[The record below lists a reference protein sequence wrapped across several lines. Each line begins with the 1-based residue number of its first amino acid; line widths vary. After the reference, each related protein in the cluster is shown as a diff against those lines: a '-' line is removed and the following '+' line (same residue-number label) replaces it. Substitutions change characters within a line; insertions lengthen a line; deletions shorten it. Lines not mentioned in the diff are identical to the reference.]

1 MNITI
6 TGKNIRVNENQKDY
20 AEKKFT
26 KLEKYFNQLIDSHV
40 ILSVEKLDHM
50 AEILVNG
57 DGVQFHGKEK
67 SGDIFSSIDLLFEK
81 MEKQIRRYKEKHSAH
96 KGPDKSE
103 IPGFN
108 MPIGE
113 GKDLVLRQASSKPAD
128 RIEAYLEMKLNKSDF
143 ILYKVGEMQ
152 VNSEV
157 NYLNKNYAV
166 LYKNGNSIKLIE
178 IPFDM
183 IKEHN
188 FDCSKFHEFDV
199 KIIEDSAV
207 NPKLEFKSSN
217 KCSVQ
222 KTAVE
227 EALKMAQSSG
237 NSIFPFF
244 NEESGYLNVL
254 YKNGKDYEIM
264 VPAY

>member
-20 AEKKFT
+20 AVKKFT
-26 KLEKYFNQLIDSHV
+26 KLETYFNQLVDSHV

-50 AEILVNG
+50 AEILING

-67 SGDIFSSIDLLFEK
+67 SGDIFSSIDLLLEK

-96 KGPDKSE
+96 KGPEKAG
-103 IPGFN
+103 IPGFD
-108 MPIGE
+108 MTLDG
-113 GKDLVLRQASSKPAD
+113 GKELVLRQASSKPAD

-183 IKEHN
+183 IRDHN

-199 KIIEDSAV
+199 KIVEDSAV
-207 NPKLEFKSSN
+207 NPKLEFKSSG
-217 KCSVQ
+217 KCSIE
-222 KTAVE
+222 KIE
-227 EALKMAQSSG
+227 IEKALKHVQSSG
-237 NSIFPFF
+237 DSIYPFF
-244 NEESGYLNVL
+244 NAETGYLNVL
-254 YKNGKDYEIM
+254 YKNGKEFEIM